1 MRLLADE
8 PLEGRPRVKAIFQV
22 FDIYFQRRDVTRSDA
37 NIIKK
42 ISPKVS
48 IRSLCAQPSYRGRD

>member
-1 MRLLADE
+1 MRLLPDE

-37 NIIKK
+37 KMIKK
-42 ISPKVS
+42 NSPKVS